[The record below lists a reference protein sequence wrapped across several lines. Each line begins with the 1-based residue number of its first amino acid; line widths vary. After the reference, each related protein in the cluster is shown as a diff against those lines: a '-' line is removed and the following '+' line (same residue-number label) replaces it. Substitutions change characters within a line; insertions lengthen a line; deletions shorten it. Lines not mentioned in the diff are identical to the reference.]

1 VLGGFGVWRSLCSCP
16 PMGMMDIRAGAV
28 PSANAIPFVYN
39 MEEDRLLLVRVPP
52 QQLAAAWIGYRIHP
66 LYRAFGMAA
75 TGYLNVGLLAFAL
88 WKALAG

>member
-52 QQLAAAWIGYRIHP
+52 QQLAAA
-66 LYRAFGMAA
+66 
-75 TGYLNVGLLAFAL
+75 
-88 WKALAG
+88 